1 MLVLKDI
8 IFWAMYFV
16 SFYMSVFIILTLF
29 ERKIRKNPL
38 HLGSLP
44 YVSVLVPAY
53 NEGESIARTLDSLL
67 ALSYPKDKLEIVVIN
82 DGSTDSTKKIVE
94 DRYTKQGVVLINQ
107 KNKGKAAA
115 MNNGIKRAKG
125 ELVACLDAD
134 SFVQKDTMKK
144 MVGFFAD
151 SSVAAVTPILK
162 VSNPQTLLQ
171 KAQWLEYVLYTFL
184 KMILASIQ
192 CLNVTPGPFS
202 IYRKQHV
209 INVGGFD
216 EASIVEDQEIA
227 CRLQMHHFK
236 IMQSIDGNVLTIAP
250 RTFKE
255 LYVQRRRWYKGT
267 VINLYKYRKM
277 LFNRKYGDFGIF
289 QMPSLL
295 VGIIMPFVILPLFLS
310 YTITPIVNYIR
321 HVQLA
326 GFDMSLD
333 FDFNIQNFTTNY
345 LISLDYAKLF
355 IIVIVFLVSVWLM
368 LLAHKSTREKLA
380 FSSVVP
386 LVFFFIIY
394 YILLSFIWAGAM
406 LEFVLGKNKKW

>member
-1 MLVLKDI
+1 MLLLKDL
-8 IFWAMYFV
+8 IFWAMYFI

-29 ERKIRKNPL
+29 ERKIRNNPIQI
-38 HLGSLP
+38 GALP
-44 YVSVLVPAY
+44 SVSVLVPAY
-53 NEGESIARTLDSLL
+53 NESESISRTLDSLL
-67 ALSYPKDKLEIVVIN
+67 ALNYPKDKLEIVVIN
-82 DGSTDSTKKIVE
+82 DGSTDSTKEIVE
-94 DRYTKQGVVLINQ
+94 SYIKKGVVLINQ

-115 MNNGIKRAKG
+115 MNNGIRRAKG
-125 ELVACLDAD
+125 LLVACLDAD

-151 SSVAAVTPILK
+151 NSVAAVTPILK
-162 VSNPQTLLQ
+162 VNAPETLLQ

-202 IYRKQHV
+202 IYRKEHV
-209 INVGGFD
+209 LNVGGFD
-216 EASIVEDQEIA
+216 ETSIVEDQEIA

-255 LYVQRRRWYKGT
+255 LYTQRRRWYKGT
-267 VINLYKYRKM
+267 VINLYKYRRM

-310 YTITPIVNYIR
+310 YTITPIVTFLK
-321 HVQLA
+321 HVKLA
-326 GFDMSLD
+326 GFSMSLD
-333 FDFNIQNFTTNY
+333 FDYNIQSLMTNY